1 MAFSKLKTLA
11 KGCTLSFLAKDIT
24 SDRKHIRF
32 FLTNSSKQHAM
43 LGCEESITNKLRNKE
58 ITISQLLECRYNPKT
73 NMIQ

>member
-1 MAFSKLKTLA
+1 MANKKLKTIA
-11 KGCTLSFLAKDIT
+11 KGCTLSVLVKDIT

-43 LGCEESITNKLRNKE
+43 LGCEESITNKLKNKE
-58 ITISQLLECRYNPKT
+58 ITIKQLLECRYNPKT